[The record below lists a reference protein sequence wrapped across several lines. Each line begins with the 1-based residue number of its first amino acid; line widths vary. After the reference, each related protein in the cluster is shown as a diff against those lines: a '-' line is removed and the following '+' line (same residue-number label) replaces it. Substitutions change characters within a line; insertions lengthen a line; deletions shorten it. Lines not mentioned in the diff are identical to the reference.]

1 MSSFGVVQSVKS
13 LKMAWVLGAGF
24 GSCNEGWKGNCAG
37 GSFWRRSV
45 ISLLIDVLMHVTG
58 VSQGVA
64 ESLDPVPVVRIMV
77 NSCGFQ

>member
-1 MSSFGVVQSVKS
+1 M
-13 LKMAWVLGAGF
+13 
-24 GSCNEGWKGNCAG
+24 
-37 GSFWRRSV
+37 